1 MLQEPGLYILSFYTN
16 SVLEK
21 ISMKLIWYPMAIIN
35 SRSALEFHERFFD
48 WTNQKAK
55 KQGLIK
61 GVD

>member
-1 MLQEPGLYILSFYTN
+1 
-16 SVLEK
+16 
-21 ISMKLIWYPMAIIN
+21 MAIIN

-61 GVD
+61 GVDQNNRKYNKKQMIGQYCKC